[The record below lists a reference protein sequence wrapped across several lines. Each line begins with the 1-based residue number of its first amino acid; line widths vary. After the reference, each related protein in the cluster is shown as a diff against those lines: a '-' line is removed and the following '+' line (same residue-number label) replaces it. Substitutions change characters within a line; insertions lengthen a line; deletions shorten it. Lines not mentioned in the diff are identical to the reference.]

1 MHSNYPSIF
10 FLEIETNNT
19 LFEILAIVFIVLL
32 VYNIFCLHYEHILF
46 YSERSAYMKSIQA
59 FGTPDTKL
67 SRGSYIMEC
76 TFEYFVA
83 LLVCDSFLSLLL
95 TSMGLSEA
103 LIGVISSII
112 SLAFLFEFAA
122 VFVIQRVV
130 NTKRF
135 AIIFHTAS
143 ELFFLS
149 LYLIPL
155 IPVLKPYRAFVVILC
170 TLAAYFGNYFVT
182 SLIYEWGNSY
192 VDPHRRAEF
201 SATKEMVSLICGI
214 VVTVV
219 AGFIMNRYVDADN
232 TAGWFI
238 FAACSIG
245 VFSLCDL
252 ICLLLI
258 RNRLR
263 TPIPPKDRIP
273 LGQVLRKTLGNKG
286 FRSTVIL
293 ACLWQISRYMTLGFL
308 GTYKNMLFAVATIQI
323 INAAGNI
330 CRFILSRSLGRYSDK
345 HSFAK
350 GIRLGLTIV
359 ACAFLC
365 VVFTTPETKY
375 LIIGFTVLYSIG
387 IGAIEQNILNTTYN
401 YVDPSLFIQASAVR
415 NSLAGICGFLASL
428 IASRIFTAATEA
440 NLTAFERPIYGQQVL
455 ALISVVLLIIT
466 IMYTKFVVEKQHREI
481 R

>member
-1 MHSNYPSIF
+1 MICFLFSMH
-10 FLEIETNNT
+10 LERT
-19 LFEILAIVFIVLL
+19 
-32 VYNIFCLHYEHILF
+32 YD
-46 YSERSAYMKSIQA
+46 MKSIQP
-59 FGTPDTKL
+59 FGPPGTKM
-67 SRGSYIMEC
+67 SRGAYIMEC

-103 LIGVISSII
+103 LIGVISSMI

-122 VFVIQRVV
+122 VFVIQRIV

-143 ELFFLS
+143 EIFFLS

-155 IPVLKPYRAFVVILC
+155 IPALKPYRAAAAILC
-170 TLAAYFGNYFVT
+170 TLVAYFGNYFVT

-192 VDPHRRAEF
+192 VDRHRRAEF

-214 VVTVV
+214 VITVV
-219 AGFIMNRYVDADN
+219 SGYIMNRYVDADH

-238 FAACSIG
+238 FVACAIG

-252 ICLLLI
+252 VCLLLI
-258 RNRLR
+258 KNRLR
-263 TPIPPKDRIP
+263 TPIEKKDVAP
-273 LGQVLRKTLGNKG
+273 LRYVLKGTLGERG

-293 ACLWQISRYMTLGFL
+293 SCLWQIARYTTLGFL
-308 GTYKNMLFAVATIQI
+308 GTYKNMLFAVATVQI
-323 INAAGNI
+323 INAVGNI
-330 CRFILSRSLGRYSDK
+330 CRFLLSRSLGHFSDK
-345 HSFAK
+345 HSYAT

-365 VVFTTPETKY
+365 VVFTTPETKF
-375 LIIGFTVLYSIG
+375 LIIGYTILYSVG
-387 IGAIEQNILNTTYN
+387 IGAIEANIQNTTYN
-401 YVDPSLFIQASAVR
+401 YVDPSLFVQAAAVR
-415 NSLAGICGFLASL
+415 NSLSGLCGFFASL
-428 IASRIFTAATEA
+428 LGSRIFQMVQNAEPT
-440 NLTAFERPIYGQQVL
+440 LFSHPVYGQQVL
-455 ALISVVLLIIT
+455 ALISVILLLIT
-466 IMYTKFVVEKQHREI
+466 ILYTKFVVEKQHREI